1 MTGGTR
7 LLRSEARG
15 DLPLL
20 ACLAVLVAVLAGIG
34 AAGPVV
40 LAGQRDQA
48 LRHRVAAAQ
57 HGPAL
62 VSVSTAEEVFDDP
75 ALQAHAGPV
84 LSQTAAGGEQVVGT
98 ATLPT
103 GSSLTVA
110 RTVVTFPLLKVTAP
124 QSTVDRASTTSL
136 TPHHV
141 SDAAAHLRY
150 VAGGPPGGR
159 APAGSPPGIAISRA
173 AAALTGLTV
182 GQQVTAQEEPLLGV
196 FHSTYFTVSGI
207 FEPVDPDDDFWRDQP
222 TLNQPQ
228 SYPDGTKDG
237 KANVSVQG
245 LVDADA
251 AAEMK
256 DDAITL
262 PTITWELRLGLGH
275 DAVHQAA
282 GVLSALQAYPTD
294 LAGSMCGSSD
304 PMGREQ
310 CEMGNVK
317 VGTYQLDDRFTPLA
331 TAFAGEDVQ
340 TRELASFAGASLF
353 AVGLVTVLVAIRLL
367 LRRRADDLAL
377 QRSRGA
383 SSTGLVLLR
392 TAITTPVVLAAAA
405 LGWFLGRWLAPTGT
419 SGSPQPLLA
428 LLGTG
433 LALLLVPLL
442 TWQAVREPAVARDP
456 RRRGRRRGRR
466 AVLEATALLLAVAGT
481 VALRARGSGGG
492 DGVDLQLSLV
502 PVLLATA
509 AVLLLVRI
517 YPLVLRLLAGQARRG
532 SGVVAFVG
540 LRRAGRDAPATALA
554 LFVLVITLGTAV
566 FGGLVSRSIADGG
579 AVGAAW
585 SAGGDVAV
593 LQSGNVTPKPVPS
606 GAGSP
611 VRTTVAEHR
620 RSVHLVGDVNGAT
633 YAGVALVTVDAA
645 RLAAAEPGSPL
656 VRALAAL
663 GDGRPVRTDP
673 TDQSFPVLTGAA
685 FFAEESKETLTATV
699 DAAVTVP
706 GALHV
711 RPAGVLDPAALADP
725 ALGPITGGLPAGTV
739 LMVATG
745 AADAVLPG
753 QLTGATALLVYDRP
767 GADPRAAALAAGDAL
782 GPLAEIRLRADQL
795 AQLRDDGLARL
806 VSTSYTVCTLLA
818 VLFGLLAVALELV
831 LTARERNRTSSYL
844 RTLGLSGGAATFLQI
859 AQLLPLAAAA
869 ALGGVLIGVLE
880 PRILGPALSIRQFT
894 GGPADPALRTDYR
907 LTLLLGLG
915 LGLLVLGAAVV
926 ESTVARTRRL
936 GAVLRL
942 GGT

>member
-1 MTGGTR
+1 MTRGTR

-20 ACLAVLVAVLAGIG
+20 VCLAVLVAVLAGIG

-40 LAGQRDQA
+40 LAGQQDQA
-48 LRHRVAAAQ
+48 LQRRVATAQ

-62 VSVSTAEEVFDDP
+62 VSVSAAQDTFDDP
-75 ALQAHAGPV
+75 SLQEHADPV
-84 LSQTAAGGEQVVGT
+84 LSQTGPGGEQVVGA
-98 ATLPT
+98 ATLPD
-103 GSSLTVA
+103 GSSLNVA
-110 RTVVTFPLLKVTAP
+110 RTVVTFPLLKVIAP
-124 QSTVDRASTTSL
+124 LSTVARASTTSL
-136 TPHHV
+136 TPHHI

-159 APAGSPPGIAISRA
+159 APAGSPPGIAVSQA
-173 AAALTGLTV
+173 AAKLTGLTV

-196 FHSTYFTVSGI
+196 FYTTYFTVSGI
-207 FEPVDPDDDFWRDQP
+207 FQPVDPDDDFWRDQP
-222 TLNQPQ
+222 TLDTPQ

-237 KANVSVQG
+237 KDNVSVQG

-251 AAEMK
+251 AAAMK
-256 DDAITL
+256 DARITL
-262 PTITWELRLGLGH
+262 PTVTWELRLKLGH
-275 DAVHQAA
+275 DAVHQSA
-282 GVLSALQAYPTD
+282 GVLSALQAYPSD
-294 LAGSMCGSSD
+294 LEGAMCGSSD
-304 PMGREQ
+304 TMGREQ
-310 CEMGNVK
+310 CEMGDDK
-317 VGTYQLDDRFTPLA
+317 VGSYQLDDEFTPLA
-331 TAFAGEDVQ
+331 MAFTAEDVQ
-340 TRELASFAGASLF
+340 TRELASFAVASLL
-353 AVGLVTVLVAIRLL
+353 AVGLVTVLVAVRLL
-367 LRRRADDLAL
+367 LRRRADTLAL

-383 SSTGLVLLR
+383 STTGLVLLR
-392 TAITTPVVLAAAA
+392 SAITTPVVLVAAA
-405 LGWFLGRWLAPTGT
+405 LGWYLGRWLAPTGT

-428 LLGTG
+428 LLCTG
-433 LALLLVPLL
+433 VALLLVPLL
-442 TWQAVREPAVARDP
+442 TWQAVRETGVSRDP

-466 AVLEATALLLAVAGT
+466 VVLEATALLLAVAGT
-481 VALRARGSGGG
+481 VALRSRGSGGG
-492 DGVDLQLSLV
+492 KGVDVQLSLV
-502 PVLLATA
+502 PVLVATA

-517 YPLVLRLLAGQARRG
+517 YPLLLRLLAGQARRG

-540 LRRAGRDAPATALA
+540 LRRAGRDAPATVLA

-579 AVGAAW
+579 AVGASW
-585 SAGGDVAV
+585 STGGDAVV
-593 LQSGNVTPKPVPS
+593 LQTGNVTPKPVPDT
-606 GAGSP
+606 GGSP

-620 RSVHLVGDVNGAT
+620 RGVRLVGDVNGAT
-633 YAGVALVTVDAA
+633 YPGVALITVDAG

-656 VRALAAL
+656 VRAMSAL
-663 GDGRPVRTDP
+663 DGGKPVRIAP
-673 TDQSFPVLTGAA
+673 GDQRFPVLTDAR

-699 DAAVTVP
+699 EAAVT
-706 GALHV
+706 GTGQLHV
-711 RPAGVLDPAALADP
+711 QPVGVLDAAALTDP
-725 ALGPITGGLPAGTV
+725 ALGPITDGLPAGTLV
-739 LMVATG
+739 LVADS

-767 GADPRAAALAAGDAL
+767 GADPQAAALAARDAL
-782 GPLAEIRLRADQL
+782 GPLAQVRLRADEL

-818 VLFGLLAVALELV
+818 VLFGLLAVVLELV

-844 RTLGLSGGAATFLQI
+844 RTLGLGDRAVGFLQI
-859 AQLLPLAAAA
+859 VQLLPLAVAA

-894 GGPADPALRTDYR
+894 GGPADPALHTDYR

-915 LGLLVLGAAVV
+915 LAVLVLGAAVV
-926 ESTVARTRRL
+926 ESTVARSRRL